1 MGRSPFDCAA
11 GAEPGRCQGSDRTA
25 DWSRGRSH
33 GGGRSRQQGLRSL
46 QRAARGM
53 PNAVPARQLDAATRR
68 HEHTVAIIES
78 INRAASGSA
87 SIAAGLPL
95 STDSWFSEHYYDA
108 ATELLEFLGEESMHL
123 EGLDV
128 ADVGCGDGIIDLGL
142 VLRGK
147 PRSFVGYD
155 IKPTDVDQLRE
166 VAKREHV
173 ADDLPPNLTFETC
186 QADRIPAADASYDL
200 VVSWSAFEHVSDPP
214 VVAKEIHRVLRPSG
228 VLFIQ
233 LWPFFASEYG
243 SHLDDWFPDGYSWIQ
258 GGFHHLTHSA
268 ADVELQMTERTDDEA
283 LLTKKLDEF
292 RTLNRV
298 TLDGLQS
305 ALLEA
310 DFEILK
316 VKLLSHVIQLPRGL
330 AKDHRLA
337 DLSIGGVELLAVRS

>member
-1 MGRSPFDCAA
+1 MADLAA
-11 GAEPGRCQGSDRTA
+11 AVDPDNRASEVSNARLVECLMQF
-25 DWSRGRSH
+25 
-33 GGGRSRQQGLRSL
+33 
-46 QRAARGM
+46 QRD
-53 PNAVPARQLDAATRR
+53 NWDAATRR

-166 VAKREHV
+166 VAKREQV

-214 VVAKEIHRVLRPSG
+214 VVGRDSPGPPPIRRSLHPALAVLRIRVRVPPRRLVPRWLFVDPGRFPS
-228 VLFIQ
+228 
-233 LWPFFASEYG
+233 
-243 SHLDDWFPDGYSWIQ
+243 PDPLSRRCG
-258 GGFHHLTHSA
+258 A
-268 ADVELQMTERTDDEA
+268 AD
-283 LLTKKLDEF
+283 
-292 RTLNRV
+292 
-298 TLDGLQS
+298 DG
-305 ALLEA
+305 A
-310 DFEILK
+310 
-316 VKLLSHVIQLPRGL
+316 H
-330 AKDHRLA
+330 
-337 DLSIGGVELLAVRS
+337 